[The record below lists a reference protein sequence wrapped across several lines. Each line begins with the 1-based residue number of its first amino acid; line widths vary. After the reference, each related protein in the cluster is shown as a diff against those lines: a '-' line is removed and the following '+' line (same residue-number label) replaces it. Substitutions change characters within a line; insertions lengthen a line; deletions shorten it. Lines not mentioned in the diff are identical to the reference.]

1 MEYRVDELARQ
12 TGLSVDTV
20 RFYQGRGLLPPPE
33 RRGRVAI
40 YGDAHLARLQRIRTW
55 QDAGL
60 TLAGIRRLL
69 DRSGGEADE
78 ALVEAVVAERV
89 GERTLTRSEL
99 AAESGVPE
107 PLLAAAVAAG
117 LLTPLG
123 VGDEERFSEG
133 DLGMA
138 QAGLTILSAG
148 FPLSDLLNLATE
160 HVASVQRV
168 IDRAIELFDAHVR
181 RPSDGADDEVRQV
194 FSKLTPQVTRLVA
207 LHFHRTLVNRA
218 LARLE
223 GREDFEALAQALAAL
238 ESAELEVKWK

>member
-1 MEYRVDELARQ
+1 MEYRVDELARL

-20 RFYQGRGLLPPPE
+20 RFYQGRGLLPAPG
-33 RRGRVAI
+33 RRGRLAI
-40 YGDAHLARLQRIRTW
+40 YGEVHLARLRRIRTW

-78 ALVEAVVAERV
+78 ALIEAVAAERV

-99 AAESGVPE
+99 AAESGVAE

-117 LLTPLG
+117 LLTPLQ

-138 QAGLTILSAG
+138 QAGLVILSAG
-148 FPLSDLLNLATE
+148 FPLSDLLDLAAE

-168 IDRAIELFDAHVR
+168 VDRAIELFDAHVR
-181 RPSDGADDEVRQV
+181 QPSDGADDEVREA
-194 FSKLTPQVTRLVA
+194 FRKLTPQVTRLVA
-207 LHFHRTLVNRA
+207 LHFQRTLVNLA
-218 LARLE
+218 LVRLE
-223 GREDFEALAQALAAL
+223 GREEFQALAQALAAV